1 MAKQEGRASVKRHHK
16 VRPDT
21 GLTHR
26 CKRASKCPL
35 SWGGCIVRVT
45 DGLGPAAGGTC
56 QDTEI
61 MRPNEGYSPLKTT
74 EEGAH
79 RDTGRQRPCK
89 GR

>member
-1 MAKQEGRASVKRHHK
+1 MAKQGGRASAKCHCK

-26 CKRASKCPL
+26 CERASECLL
-35 SWGGCIVRVT
+35 SQGGCIARVT

-61 MRPNEGYSPLKTT
+61 M
-74 EEGAH
+74 
-79 RDTGRQRPCK
+79 
-89 GR
+89 